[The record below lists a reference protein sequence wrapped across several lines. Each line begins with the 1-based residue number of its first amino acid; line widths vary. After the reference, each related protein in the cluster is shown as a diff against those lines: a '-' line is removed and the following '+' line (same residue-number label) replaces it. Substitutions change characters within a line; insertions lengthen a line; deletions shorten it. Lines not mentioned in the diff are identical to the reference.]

1 MPTISFSFQ
10 IANFLQIMKINITC
24 CSIWMLYIMY
34 IQISFATG
42 IGKGK
47 GKRWFIGRTP
57 PSIFEYSRIN
67 GFYSPKQAQLICEK
81 DIQCGGFTFKGP
93 KKIKHFIPEVYFFHF
108 INGSSTYLTTDIRYP
123 HWTSYIVGSKDHIV
137 ISGSYPSHDN
147 NTWHATS
154 RYDSVTRMHTFCFN
168 FSHPNLRLVNL

>member
-34 IQISFATG
+34 IQILFATG

-67 GFYSPKQAQLICEK
+67 GFYSPKQAQVICEG
-81 DIQCGGFTFKGP
+81 DIQCGGFTFKGT
-93 KKIKHFIPEVYFFHF
+93 KGVTDIVPEVYFFHF
-108 INGSSTYLTTDIRYP
+108 IDERSNYLTPEIQNS
-123 HWTSYIVGSKDHIV
+123 HWTSYIVGSRDHIV
-137 ISGSYPSHDN
+137 ISGSYPSIDSN
-147 NTWHATS
+147 KWRKLS
-154 RYDSVTRMHTFCFN
+154 RYGIFFN
-168 FSHPNLRLVNL
+168 VI